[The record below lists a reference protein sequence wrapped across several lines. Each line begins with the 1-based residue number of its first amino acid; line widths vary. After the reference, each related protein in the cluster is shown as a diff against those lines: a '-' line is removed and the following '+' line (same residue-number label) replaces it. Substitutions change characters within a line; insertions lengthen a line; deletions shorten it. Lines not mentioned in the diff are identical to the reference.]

1 MSTAKHTRSVHI
13 DAPVTKVFGYIEDPA
28 HIAEMAPEEYGMT
41 LVAVHPT
48 PEGLVGSYQAKYRM
62 FGMHVTV
69 TFTREEYVPDERLV
83 DHSSAGII
91 NTLAFEPD
99 ATGTTLTLSWDASR
113 LMKML
118 DAVLFHGDKDLDR
131 MLARVKEKVEALP

>member
-1 MSTAKHTRSVHI
+1 
-13 DAPVTKVFGYIEDPA
+13 
-28 HIAEMAPEEYGMT
+28 
-41 LVAVHPT
+41 
-48 PEGLVGSYQAKYRM
+48 
-62 FGMHVTV
+62 
-69 TFTREEYVPDERLV
+69 VPDERLV
-83 DHSSAGII
+83 GTWPDSCRRGLPVSAGII